1 MKNYQMPDPV
11 EDEEGENSGG
21 DPVPTNPVKP

>member
-1 MKNYQMPDPV
+1 MKNYNMPDPV
-11 EDEEGENSGG
+11 EDEEPANDG